1 MLKLSTT
8 TRFNKDLKLC
18 QRRGY
23 NLDLLYNIVNILR
36 IPDAL
41 PVKNK
46 DHDLKG
52 NFSGKRE
59 CHITPDW
66 LLIYRIKDDE
76 LMLDRTGTH
85 ADLFGK

>member
-1 MLKLSTT
+1 MLKLSST

-36 IPDAL
+36 IPDTL

-66 LLIYRIKDDE
+66 LLIYHIKDDE